1 MKEKKSSKYYNN
13 IVIEQKIFHCDFEI
27 RITNA
32 AEKVFHNINIKYW
45 VFIIKVYRKKINY
58 VLMKDLH
65 IYYNVMKSS

>member
-32 AEKVFHNINIKYW
+32 AEKVFHNINIKY
-45 VFIIKVYRKKINY
+45 
-58 VLMKDLH
+58 
-65 IYYNVMKSS
+65 